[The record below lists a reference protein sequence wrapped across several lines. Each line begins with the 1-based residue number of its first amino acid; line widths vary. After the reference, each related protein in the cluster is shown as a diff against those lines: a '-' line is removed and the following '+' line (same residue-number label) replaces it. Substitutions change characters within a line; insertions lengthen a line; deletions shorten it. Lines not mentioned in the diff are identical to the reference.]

1 LSVKAIEALDMAN
14 GEIHDAALPI
24 LVSLAHNAENSLVQ
38 AAAITAL
45 GKLKSAGYI
54 DIFKPA
60 LTSQSYAVQGAAL
73 GAIDLLDSNQAFTIA
88 KGFEADN
95 KAPLTDAMVIP
106 FAQNGSDTEWP
117 FIYNT
122 FIIKNPN
129 VQYSMLE
136 SVTSIL
142 ERLKQPGNVQQGIG
156 LLKDFGVQYKKYG
169 IGPVVTNML
178 NRVKASRVKANDAES
193 ATIAEDAIKAISEAK

>member
-1 LSVKAIEALDMAN
+1 
-14 GEIHDAALPI
+14 
-24 LVSLAHNAENSLVQ
+24 
-38 AAAITAL
+38 
-45 GKLKSAGYI
+45 
-54 DIFKPA
+54 
-60 LTSQSYAVQGAAL
+60 
-73 GAIDLLDSNQAFTIA
+73 
-88 KGFEADN
+88 
-95 KAPLTDAMVIP
+95 
-106 FAQNGSDTEWP
+106 
-117 FIYNT
+117 
-122 FIIKNPN
+122 
-129 VQYSMLE
+129 MLE